1 MLPIIIW
8 NTLFV
13 NTFLFILGIAL
24 LSRDSSVISYWGPI
38 SSAIQLHTFF
48 GYHRSSNKTLIKMNR
63 RNIGERILS
72 VQENPLNYQAARR
85 FEIED
90 RV

>member
-1 MLPIIIW
+1 MGIK
-8 NTLFV
+8 
-13 NTFLFILGIAL
+13 TFEIGNN
-24 LSRDSSVISYWGPI
+24 
-38 SSAIQLHTFF
+38 AI
-48 GYHRSSNKTLIKMNR
+48 IKMNR

-90 RV
+90 IV